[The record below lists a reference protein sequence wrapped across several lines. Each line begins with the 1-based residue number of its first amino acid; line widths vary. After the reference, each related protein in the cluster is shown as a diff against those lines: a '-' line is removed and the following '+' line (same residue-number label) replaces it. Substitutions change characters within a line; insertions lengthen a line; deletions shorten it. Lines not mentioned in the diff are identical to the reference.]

1 MALNTPQK
9 FTETELK
16 VIRDLQLKIQQVT
29 NTAGQ
34 LFLAKLKLKKQEDE
48 VNKQLSTI
56 EKEEKTIAD
65 KLTKKYGKGSL
76 DIESGEFTPIQ

>member
-16 VIRDLQLKIQQVT
+16 EIRDLQLKIQQVT

-34 LFLAKLKLKKQEDE
+34 LFLVKL
-48 VNKQLSTI
+48 
-56 EKEEKTIAD
+56 
-65 KLTKKYGKGSL
+65 
-76 DIESGEFTPIQ
+76 